1 MKSKQIIIM
10 LLSVL
15 VFAFAFASCKS
26 NENPEGGGSAPS
38 PFKPSELVGKW
49 QSQADTQTSFT
60 FTANGEIDYGNNV
73 KATITDWDKNK
84 DTTVTK
90 FDVVVTIDFSS
101 IGGQQNEQVTFSFT
115 SSTTCN
121 ATLKSKPGVY
131 EPFKKQ

>member
-15 VFAFAFASCKS
+15 VFAFASCKS

-49 QSQADTQTSFT
+49 QSQADAQTSFT
-60 FTANGEIDYGNNV
+60 ITADGTIDYGSGV
-73 KATITDWDKNK
+73 TAKITDWDKNK

>member
-1 MKSKQIIIM
+1 MNNKKIILII

-15 VFAFAFASCKS
+15 VFAFASCKS

-38 PFKPSELVGKW
+38 PFKPSELVGTW
-49 QSQADTQTSFT
+49 QSQADTGTSFT
-60 FTANGEIDYGNNV
+60 IAADGTIDYGSGITA
-73 KATITDWDKNK
+73 KITDWGKNK
-84 DTTVTK
+84 DATVTQ
-90 FDVVVTIDFSS
+90 FNVVLTIDFSS
-101 IGGQQNEQVTFSFT
+101 LGGSSTEEVTFSFT

>member
-1 MKSKQIIIM
+1 MNNKKIILII
-10 LLSVL
+10 LSVL
-15 VFAFAFASCKS
+15 VFAFASCKS

-38 PFKPSELVGKW
+38 PFKPSELVGTW
-49 QSQADTQTSFT
+49 QSQADTGTSFT
-60 FTANGEIDYGNNV
+60 FTDKGEITYDGV

-90 FDVVVTIDFSS
+90 FDVVITIDFSI
-101 IGGQQNEQVTFSFT
+101 IGGQKNEQVTFSFT

-121 ATLKSKPGVY
+121 ATMKSQAGVY

>member
-15 VFAFAFASCKS
+15 VFAFASCKS

-49 QSQADTQTSFT
+49 QSQANAQTSFT
-60 FTANGEIDYGNNV
+60 ITADGTIDYGSGV
-73 KATITDWDKNK
+73 KAIITDCDKNK

-101 IGGQQNEQVTFSFT
+101 IGGQ
-115 SSTTCN
+115 
-121 ATLKSKPGVY
+121 
-131 EPFKKQ
+131 

>member
-15 VFAFAFASCKS
+15 VFAFASCKS

-38 PFKPSELVGKW
+38 PFKPSELVGTW
-49 QSQADTQTSFT
+49 QSQADTGTSFT
-60 FTANGEIDYGNNV
+60 IAANGTIDYGSGITA
-73 KATITDWDKNK
+73 KITDWDKNK

-101 IGGQQNEQVTFSFT
+101 LPNGKSDEEVTFSFT
-115 SSTTCN
+115 SSTTCS

>member
-15 VFAFAFASCKS
+15 VFAFASCKS

-49 QSQADTQTSFT
+49 QSQADKQTSFT
-60 FTANGEIDYGNNV
+60 ITADGTIDYGSGV
-73 KATITDWDKNK
+73 KATITDWTKNK

-101 IGGQQNEQVTFSFT
+101 IGGQKNEEVTFSFT

-121 ATLKSKPGVY
+121 ATLKSQAGVY

>member
-15 VFAFAFASCKS
+15 VFAFASCKS

-38 PFKPSELVGKW
+38 PFKPSELVGTW
-49 QSQADTQTSFT
+49 QSQADAGTSFT
-60 FTANGEIDYGNNV
+60 FTANGEIDYGSGA

-90 FDVVVTIDFSS
+90 FDVVLTFSS
-101 IGGQQNEQVTFSFT
+101 LGGQNNEEVTFSFT

-121 ATLKSKPGVY
+121 ATLKSQAGVY

>member
-15 VFAFAFASCKS
+15 VFAFASCKS

-38 PFKPSELVGKW
+38 PFKPSELVGTW

-60 FTANGEIDYGNNV
+60 FTANGEIDYGSGV
-73 KATITDWDKNK
+73 KATITDWAKNK

-121 ATLKSKPGVY
+121 ATMKSQAGVY